1 MTPKTLADYL
11 ARKSR
16 QVQLECPGKF
26 EPLER
31 AVPIQLKNFQSG
43 HPRSALLSV
52 RCYVAQDQTPP
63 PEGQWAECARRK
75 ECGRVE
81 PALRPPRKCRA
92 ESHLALLYSPRRVDE
107 ACRRSPAR
115 PRHPLP
121 R

>member
-1 MTPKTLADYL
+1 MVRINS
-11 ARKSR
+11 ARILVVGGSSFFPSAVR
-16 QVQLECPGKF
+16 VSCKF

-52 RCYVAQDQTPP
+52 RYYVAQDQTPP
-63 PEGQWAECARRK
+63 PEGQWAECARRR

-92 ESHLALLYSPRRVDE
+92 ESHLALL
-107 ACRRSPAR
+107 
-115 PRHPLP
+115 
-121 R
+121 